1 MTCRRRAQRA
11 PRDQRGS
18 AVVDFVFVLV
28 LLLPLAFGILQ
39 LALVLHVRNTLAAAA
54 AEGARAGAVLDAAP
68 GAAVAT
74 TREQIIGAVDPRFT
88 GGVRASTTTIG
99 GAPAVVVTVRATVP
113 TLGLGGPTLTFEV
126 SGHAVKEH
134 LGQAAP

>member
-1 MTCRRRAQRA
+1 MTRRRRAHA
-11 PRDQRGS
+11 RDQRGS

-54 AEGARAGAVLDAAP
+54 AEGARAGAVLDAP
-68 GAAVAT
+68 PRAAVAR
-74 TREQIIGAVDPRFT
+74 TRQQIVDAVDERFA
-88 GGVRASTTTIG
+88 GGVRAGTTTIG
-99 GAPAVVVTVRATVP
+99 GAPAVVVTVQATVP
-113 TLGLGGPTLTFEV
+113 TLGLGGPALTFEV